1 MILLNKQCPK
11 CKQLKSYSEFNKDK
25 YRQDELK
32 TYCKLCDR
40 EYSANWSKNNRDK
53 ANAKYT
59 RHRVA
64 KLNRMLKWGKL
75 HLKPEI
81 NIWYK
86 RAQLATIFMEELY
99 EVDHI
104 EPLQGKN
111 VSGLHVPWNLT
122 LLTKKENASKGNRR
136 AKENTTTPVSAGDY
150 IPGAVGAELGS
161 VSTPWTWEDS
171 DDTNDY
177 RGATQ
182 GENSY
187 RSAKEGSG
195 NSMGTGNTKMGT
207 PTTPKG
213 SQDIGHPEST
223 VSSVEEFFER
233 VRSQS
238 RELDMVVG
246 STKDAIQQSDNRRV
260 ESLQRSFDE
269 KIQELEETLKE
280 LRATYYSDRDSDT
293 SRDG

>member
-1 MILLNKQCPK
+1 
-11 CKQLKSYSEFNKDK
+11 
-25 YRQDELK
+25 
-32 TYCKLCDR
+32 
-40 EYSANWSKNNRDK
+40 
-53 ANAKYT
+53 
-59 RHRVA
+59 
-64 KLNRMLKWGKL
+64 MLKWGKL

-81 NIWYK
+81 DIWYK

-136 AKENTTTPVSAGDY
+136 AKENTTTPVSAGDH

-161 VSTPWTWEDS
+161 VSTPWTWENS

-195 NSMGTGNTKMGT
+195 NSMGTGDKKMGT
-207 PTTPKG
+207 PTTPEG

-233 VRSQS
+233 VLSKS
-238 RELDMVVG
+238 RELDLVVG
-246 STKDAIQQSDNRRV
+246 STKDAIQQSDHRRV
-260 ESLQRSFDE
+260 ESLQRSFNE
-269 KIQELEETLKE
+269 TFQELEETLKE
-280 LRATYYSDRDSDT
+280 LRATYYSDRDTDT
-293 SRDG
+293 SGHG

>member
-1 MILLNKQCPK
+1 MILSVKQCLK
-11 CKQLKSYSEFNKDK
+11 CQQTKNHNEFNKDK
-25 YRQDELK
+25 YRPDGLK
-32 TYCKLCDR
+32 IYCKVCDR
-40 EYSANWSKNNRDK
+40 AYSANWTKNNKAK
-53 ANAKYT
+53 ANSKQT
-59 RHRVA
+59 RRRVA

-81 NIWYK
+81 DIWYK

-104 EPLQGKN
+104 EPLQGEN

-136 AKENTTTPVSAGDY
+136 AKENTTTPVSAGDH

-161 VSTPWTWEDS
+161 VSTPWTWENS
-171 DDTNDY
+171 DDTNNY

-195 NSMGTGNTKMGT
+195 NSMGTGDEEMGT
-207 PTTPKG
+207 STTPEG
-213 SQDIGHPEST
+213 SQDIGHTEST
-223 VSSVEEFFER
+223 VSSVEEFFRR
-233 VRSQS
+233 VLSKS
-238 RELDMVVG
+238 RELDLVVG
-246 STKDAIQQSDNRRV
+246 STKDAIQQSDHRRV
-260 ESLQRSFDE
+260 ESLQRSFNE
-269 KIQELEETLKE
+269 TFQELEETLKE

-293 SRDG
+293 SGHG

>member
-25 YRQDELK
+25 YRPDGLK

-81 NIWYK
+81 DIWYK

-136 AKENTTTPVSAGDY
+136 AKENTTTSVSAGDY

-195 NSMGTGNTKMGT
+195 DSMGHGGKEMGT
-207 PTTPKG
+207 PATPKDSKDTRDTG
-213 SQDIGHPEST
+213 ST
-223 VSSVEEFFER
+223 VDSVEEFFER

-238 RELDMVVG
+238 RELDLATGTARG
-246 STKDAIQQSDNRRV
+246 SIPKPSN
-260 ESLQRSFDE
+260 
-269 KIQELEETLKE
+269 
-280 LRATYYSDRDSDT
+280 
-293 SRDG
+293 

>member
-1 MILLNKQCPK
+1 MILSVKQCTK
-11 CKQLKSYSEFNKDK
+11 CQQTKNHNEFNKDK
-25 YRQDELK
+25 YRPDGLK
-32 TYCKLCDR
+32 FYCKVCDR
-40 EYSANWSKNNRDK
+40 AYSSNWSKNNK
-53 ANAKYT
+53 AKATAKYN
-59 RHRVA
+59 RRRAA

-81 NIWYK
+81 DIWYK

-136 AKENTTTPVSAGDY
+136 AKENTTTPVSAGDH

-195 NSMGTGNTKMGT
+195 NSMGTGDKKMGT
-207 PTTPKG
+207 PTTPKS
-213 SQDIGHPEST
+213 SQNIGHPEST

-233 VRSQS
+233 VLSKS
-238 RELDMVVG
+238 RELDLVVG
-246 STKDAIQQSDNRRV
+246 STKDAIQQSDHRRV
-260 ESLQRSFDE
+260 ESLQRSFNE
-269 KIQELEETLKE
+269 TFQELEKTLKE
-280 LRATYYSDRDSDT
+280 LREAHYSDRNTDT
-293 SRDG
+293 TRDG

>member
-1 MILLNKQCPK
+1 MILSVKQCTK
-11 CKQLKSYSEFNKDK
+11 CQQTRNRNEFNKDK
-25 YRQDELK
+25 YQKDGLK
-32 TYCKLCDR
+32 IYCKACDR
-40 EYSANWSKNNRDK
+40 AYSANWSKNNRGK
-53 ANAKYT
+53 ANAKRSRY
-59 RHRVA
+59 RVA

-81 NIWYK
+81 EVWYR

-99 EVDHI
+99 EVEHI
-104 EPLQGKN
+104 EPLQGKD
-111 VSGLHVPWNLT
+111 VCGLHVPWNLT

-171 DDTNDY
+171 DDANDY

-195 NSMGTGNTKMGT
+195 NSMGHGGKEMES
-207 PTTPKG
+207 PATPKD
-213 SQDIGHPEST
+213 SQDTGDTGST
-223 VSSVEEFFER
+223 VNSVEEFFER
-233 VRSQS
+233 VRSKS
-238 RELDMVVG
+238 RELDLVTGATRG
-246 STKDAIQQSDNRRV
+246 SIPKPSN
-260 ESLQRSFDE
+260 
-269 KIQELEETLKE
+269 
-280 LRATYYSDRDSDT
+280 
-293 SRDG
+293 